1 MCLFSLLLSVDLSVS
16 RAHSCIHSTY
26 HAYTVHTHHTH
37 MHTNMHAQTGQPYR
51 SGQHRANGSRH
62 HLPPPT
68 PSYPNASRP
77 SAPPLPPPPC
87 PRSKARHPLQPLQ
100 PGKSMRTMRSR
111 AADPRG
117 RRMRGGCMGLG
128 KGVRPRTRGCS
139 RRIWPTKSAAVP
151 GCRMISPAP
160 PCASIICRVL
170 YMHMYSHIHTCIC
183 MYMYMYMYVC
193 MYVCMHACMYVCRHM
208 IMRRDIVHCVRAP
221 FRPFSSV
228 RHRGVTDM
236 IIDMRKHACALRLAG
251 HGINAVIRTFNLH
264 ERFH

>member
-77 SAPPLPPPPC
+77 SALPLPPPPC
-87 PRSKARHPLQPLQ
+87 PRSKARHPLQPR
-100 PGKSMRTMRSR
+100 KSMRTMRSR

-183 MYMYMYMYVC
+183 MYMYVC
-193 MYVCMHACMYVCRHM
+193 MYACMYACMHARTHAYKSVCLYAC
-208 IMRRDIVHCVRAP
+208 I
-221 FRPFSSV
+221 
-228 RHRGVTDM
+228 
-236 IIDMRKHACALRLAG
+236 HAY
-251 HGINAVIRTFNLH
+251 HIRTLRRTDCVGCAVKTSSMFC
-264 ERFH
+264 RASDS